1 MLANL
6 MFSSL
11 SLIGFVMKQ
20 AFIILYILCLSTAM
34 KAQDMQYVVLF
45 EFNKST
51 IPDSSML
58 GLMKIIAKNKIS
70 DVVIEG
76 HCDSV
81 GSKEY
86 NYALSEN
93 RAAEVK
99 KLLVQNGID
108 QKAIKMCIGYGK
120 DKPLVP
126 NLSDTQRQMNRRVT
140 VHFKTAEPDK
150 KVAVMKDIQKIDKK
164 DLKVGRKI
172 VIKNLFFYGGS
183 HILTT
188 ESLPVLQNLAD
199 ILKENPTMKIEIQGH
214 VCCTTV
220 ELDGYDAD
228 TGLDNLSVARAEM
241 VYIHLVHKC
250 GIDKS
255 RLSYKGYGGTQKI
268 TQDERTE
275 ELQQINRRV
284 EIKILSE

>member
-1 MLANL
+1 M
-6 MFSSL
+6 
-11 SLIGFVMKQ
+11 
-20 AFIILYILCLSTAM
+20 
-34 KAQDMQYVVLF
+34 
-45 EFNKST
+45 
-51 IPDSSML
+51 
-58 GLMKIIAKNKIS
+58 
-70 DVVIEG
+70 
-76 HCDSV
+76 
-81 GSKEY
+81 
-86 NYALSEN
+86 
-93 RAAEVK
+93 
-99 KLLVQNGID
+99 
-108 QKAIKMCIGYGK
+108 
-120 DKPLVP
+120 
-126 NLSDTQRQMNRRVT
+126 
-140 VHFKTAEPDK
+140 
-150 KVAVMKDIQKIDKK
+150 
-164 DLKVGRKI
+164 
-172 VIKNLFFYGGS
+172 
-183 HILTT
+183 TT

-214 VCCTTV
+214 VSCTTV